1 MCCEE
6 CPKYVL
12 CDETDHLKDKC
23 CPRCPEYENCA
34 DVKETEGGDEAE
46 DRGDGEEEDYH
57 EV

>member
-1 MCCEE
+1 
-6 CPKYVL
+6 L